1 MSSSSIIIIGAGA
14 AGLQAGRRLSAAG
27 NRVILLEAAPE
38 PGGRILGLTP
48 GGFSVPV
55 EGGAEFIHGPL
66 EHSLRLAKEAGVE
79 LQAVRGQ
86 MVRMGGGEG
95 HDTGS
100 GGVVGGGE
108 GDDGWEGLMGGDWDR
123 LMEEMG
129 RLKTDLPI
137 ADFLAEHFEG
147 ARYARLRESVTR
159 FAEGYDLADLRRVST
174 RALYLEWSREGDDAE
189 EYRVVGGYRQLI
201 DFMAGECRRNG
212 AELHYAS
219 PVTDISWNKGRVE
232 VWTMGGRVYGGDTL
246 IVSASLGILGSGVLR
261 FSPVL
266 PGVDAAIKQLGFGSV
281 IKILME
287 FKQAF
292 WLEKK
297 KKEQTL
303 FVLSDQAIPTWWT
316 QADED
321 SVLLT
326 GWLAGERMHRFQ
338 QLDEDGKRASCLRS
352 LAAIFSRK
360 TEELQ
365 NELVAMRV
373 LDWAGAAFVRGG
385 YSYETVESSA
395 ARSLLAA
402 GIKDTIWFC
411 GEAFYE
417 GEAPGTVEAALSSGW
432 DLAEKIIAQS

>member
-1 MSSSSIIIIGAGA
+1 
-14 AGLQAGRRLSAAG
+14 
-27 NRVILLEAAPE
+27 
-38 PGGRILGLTP
+38 
-48 GGFSVPV
+48 
-55 EGGAEFIHGPL
+55 
-66 EHSLRLAKEAGVE
+66 
-79 LQAVRGQ
+79 
-86 MVRMGGGEG
+86 
-95 HDTGS
+95 
-100 GGVVGGGE
+100 
-108 GDDGWEGLMGGDWDR
+108 MGGDWDQ

-129 RLKTDLPI
+129 RLTTDLPI
-137 ADFLAEHFEG
+137 ADFLAEHFG
-147 ARYARLRESVTR
+147 GGRYAQLRESVTR

-201 DFMAGECRRNG
+201 DFMAEECRRNG
-212 AELHYAS
+212 AELHYSS

-246 IVSASLGILGSGVLR
+246 IVSASLGVLGAGLIR

-281 IKILME
+281 IKILLE
-287 FKQAF
+287 FRQAF

-297 KKEQTL
+297 KKDQTL

-316 QADED
+316 QADEQ
-321 SVLLT
+321 SGVLT
-326 GWLAGERMHRFQ
+326 GWLAGERMQRFQ
-338 QLDEDGKRASCLRS
+338 QLDENGKLDSCLRS
-352 LAAIFSRK
+352 LEAIFSRDA
-360 TEELQ
+360 EELRR
-365 NELVAMRV
+365 ELVGVRV

-395 ARSLLAA
+395 ARALLAA
-402 GIKDTIWFC
+402 GVEETIYFC

-432 DLAEKIIAQS
+432 VLAERIIGAP